1 MNNQTQ
7 STVSSTGQVPVT
19 QPSMLNSLLP
29 ICLVML
35 VFYFLMI
42 RPQQKRENQKK
53 SMLSA
58 LKKGDKIVTLG
69 GIIGTVHKVTNQSEI
84 SLEISEGVRIRILKT
99 SIGDVL
105 DKNSPLNKEESV
117 DIQKVDKN
125 KK

>member
-1 MNNQTQ
+1 
-7 STVSSTGQVPVT
+7 
-19 QPSMLNSLLP
+19 
-29 ICLVML
+29 
-35 VFYFLMI
+35 
-42 RPQQKRENQKK
+42 
-53 SMLSA
+53 

-69 GIIGTVHKVTNQSEI
+69 GIVGTVHKVTNQSEI